1 MEWLLHFYITEWLGD
16 IELELGQ
23 SWAGPVGGK
32 HLFEKQKYSRDVGL
46 V

>member
-1 MEWLLHFYITEWLGD
+1 MHFYITELLGD

-23 SWAGPVGGK
+23 SWGSK

>member
-1 MEWLLHFYITEWLGD
+1 MHFYITEWLGD
-16 IELELGQ
+16 IEVELGQ
-23 SWAGPVGGK
+23 SWGSK